1 MRTFEWAY
9 SNYRDVVLRFAIQ
22 CVGRRELA
30 EEITAEA
37 FLELHQH
44 WASIQTDRLPSWL
57 FTVVKNR
64 AADYWRRRE
73 LEKRYLAAETQ
84 VSERPRH
91 LEGGGLFDN
100 AALKA
105 VHRICLT
112 LRYVHDMSVK
122 EIAHR
127 LGLTEVQVK
136 GHLQYARVIL
146 RKQFSAETSP

>member
-1 MRTFEWAY
+1 
-9 SNYRDVVLRFAIQ
+9 
-22 CVGRRELA
+22 
-30 EEITAEA
+30 
-37 FLELHQH
+37 
-44 WASIQTDRLPSWL
+44 
-57 FTVVKNR
+57 
-64 AADYWRRRE
+64 
-73 LEKRYLAAETQ
+73 LAAETQ
-84 VSERPRH
+84 LSERPRH

-112 LRYVHDMSVK
+112 LRYVHGMSVK

-146 RKQFSAETSP
+146 RKQFSAEASL